1 MAVNMGAKLNA
12 YSSYGMK
19 LVSLF
24 ARLMF
29 SQESHSL
36 TNLAHML
43 GCSKQTVLRLI
54 DDIRRSYGVEIEET
68 LRQKS
73 KYYRLKKKAPSPALQ
88 LTASELT
95 VMQMCRAFTGHLLGP
110 ELMKAAG
117 QAIEK
122 SSAQLAHAGTPSN
135 AFGVL
140 PAGAIDYTPHQE
152 TLRTLIRAM
161 EEGRICKV
169 AYRAGYDGR
178 SREFFIKP
186 RKLFA
191 HRDCL
196 YLSAQPARNPGRR
209 HRQADYDPLL
219 AVHRIG
225 KIELTERRFEPPAG
239 DDFAA
244 RFNADFGVI
253 KEEPFEVTADF
264 RDWAAAFV
272 SERVWSPGQKITRR
286 KDGSIRIRFK
296 ASSEVEVISWIL
308 SFRSDGTLVK
318 PKWLVKLLG
327 GTLRDMLVAHGINA
341 TETKPIKS

>member
-1 MAVNMGAKLNA
+1 MGAKMSA

-36 TNLAHML
+36 SGLAHML

-73 KYYRLKKKAPSPALQ
+73 KYYRLKKKAPAPALQ
-88 LTASELT
+88 LTPSELT
-95 VMQMCRAFTGHLLGP
+95 VLQMCRAFTGHLLGP
-110 ELMKAAG
+110 DLMKAAG

-122 SSAQLAHAGTPSN
+122 SSASLTHAGCPASGF
-135 AFGVL
+135 AVL
-140 PAGAIDYTPHQE
+140 PSGAIDYTPHQE
-152 TLRTLIRAM
+152 TLRVLIRAM
-161 EEGRICKV
+161 EEGLICKV

-178 SREFFIKP
+178 TRAFFIKP
-186 RKLFA
+186 RKLFS

-196 YLSAQPARNPGRR
+196 YLSAQLARQPGRKR
-209 HRQADYDPLL
+209 KEPDYDPLL

-225 KIELTERRFEPPAG
+225 TVELTERRVEPPAG
-239 DDFAA
+239 DDFNA
-244 RFNADFGVI
+244 RFNAEFGVI

-264 RDWAAAFV
+264 RDWAARYV
-272 SERVWSPGQKITRR
+272 SERVWCPDQKITRR

-308 SFRSDGTLVK
+308 SFRCDCTLVK
-318 PKWLVKLLG
+318 PKWLVKRLG
-327 GTLRDMLVAHGINA
+327 GTLRDMFVAHCFNP
-341 TETKPIKS
+341 TETQPR